1 MDGEGPAIGDLG
13 FLTGLLIYQQ
23 RILLFLKKGYF

>member
-1 MDGEGPAIGDLG
+1 MDGASSSNGEIG

-23 RILLFLKKGYF
+23 GILLFLKKGYF

>member
-1 MDGEGPAIGDLG
+1 MDGASPSIGEIG

-23 RILLFLKKGYF
+23 GILLFLKKGYF